1 MPSRRTLRLV
11 GIILAGT
18 VVAALLLP
26 LTVGMWQGEDGRTFC
41 YPVIGPVQRYN
52 PELSGDLLARTRAH
66 EDAHALQCRRDG
78 ALWHFVRRLATRQRL
93 IAEAEAYCA
102 EANWAVAQGGQA
114 RIEYARVQ
122 DELRETGWFR
132 RSSDEV
138 LADALAAQCPQLAE
152 TAAREE
158 ADWNARKPRRRAA

>member
-41 YPVIGPVQRYN
+41 YPVIGPVQR
-52 PELSGDLLARTRAH
+52 LQRLRHA
-66 EDAHALQCRRDG
+66 ALQCRRDG

>member
-1 MPSRRTLRLV
+1 MIRRPPRSTLFPYTTLFR
-11 GIILAGT
+11 
-18 VVAALLLP
+18 
-26 LTVGMWQGEDGRTFC
+26 
-41 YPVIGPVQRYN
+41 
-52 PELSGDLLARTRAH
+52 S
-66 EDAHALQCRRDG
+66 
-78 ALWHFVRRLATRQRL
+78 HFVRRLATRQRL

-138 LADALAAQCPQLAE
+138 LAAALAAQCPQLAE

-158 ADWNARKPRRRAA
+158 ADWNARKPRRRA